1 VREERAALRDEG
13 TLNEKLQEAT
23 MVLLDEKGEIV
34 KAKIATIRE
43 SSRKKMVEELQRVD
57 EREALDM
64 MLVRVAAEVVDPSQR
79 ELAHGAL
86 SDLTSVEELL
96 FREEFVSSVQALV
109 MDWSQEMDEHTPPGM
124 KIMEYDRFEITY
136 CVLENACSIR
146 NMAAGAHQLEIEV
159 ISVVSSDEAL
169 AVRLSDL
176 ELDGAEGT
184 SGPAQEESHPVLAS
198 TDIRGRAFSMEDY
211 RVASAKWDQQMMKN
225 VGRRFYSLAKQDVR
239 AKLSLARG
247 ALSMSL
253 TSAHRREVLQ
263 QMIDDNLNLGN
274 RKWKRNRKEII

>member
-1 VREERAALRDEG
+1 
-13 TLNEKLQEAT
+13 
-23 MVLLDEKGEIV
+23 
-34 KAKIATIRE
+34 
-43 SSRKKMVEELQRVD
+43 
-57 EREALDM
+57 
-64 MLVRVAAEVVDPSQR
+64 
-79 ELAHGAL
+79 
-86 SDLTSVEELL
+86 
-96 FREEFVSSVQALV
+96 
-109 MDWSQEMDEHTPPGM
+109 
-124 KIMEYDRFEITY
+124 
-136 CVLENACSIR
+136 
-146 NMAAGAHQLEIEV
+146 MAAGAHQLEIEV